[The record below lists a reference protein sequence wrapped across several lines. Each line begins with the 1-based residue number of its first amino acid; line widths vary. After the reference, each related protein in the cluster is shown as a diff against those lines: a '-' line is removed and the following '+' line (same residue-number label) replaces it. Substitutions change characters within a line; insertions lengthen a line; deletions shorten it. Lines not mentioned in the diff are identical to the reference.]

1 MKTYDKLLQQA
12 VAYFRTRSPGYDRV
26 FRELKRKYR
35 SLGYLGGKV
44 SLRSMTSAEAEA
56 LSGLLNRPL
65 DTGTNEIIRVT
76 DIEQGLTKTKFS
88 EVPLLDILEG
98 YFGESLISKKEEQ
111 LQNLQVWNEFW
122 KEVLLETS
130 AYNHRLAK
138 EWIQGLSQHEGVG
151 AMAVRQWWN
160 TSPQDVKRWLLLVIK
175 VIHYLDRMEPT
186 AYIRLPVLSTHMT
199 GNPHAFDMNSPLGRL
214 LLYALCY
221 IGGKNAPTNSED
233 IMQILYDHRIMRDD
247 LSSQVVVSGI
257 CGKND
262 WGSSEVGSKKEV
274 VSLPL
279 RTVVRCTD
287 FEPYLQEEPPKRVWI
302 VENPS
307 VFSSLLDQWEHE
319 FEERPLP
326 PLVCSSGQF
335 SLAVLALC
343 DRLVSAGCQLHYS
356 GDFDPEGF
364 QMAVRLWRRYGA
376 GNILFWRYT
385 PEDYAAVT
393 QDIHIEEWRWNN
405 LHKLIGEVENQGFPI
420 PFVQTVKTA
429 LQQRT
434 PVYQESLVDQLY
446 NDIKSA
452 LISISV

>member
-1 MKTYDKLLQQA
+1 MKTDDKLLQQA
-12 VAYFRTRSPGYDRV
+12 VAYFRTQSQGYDRL

-44 SLRSMTSAEAEA
+44 SLRSMTLAEAEA
-56 LSGLLNRPL
+56 LTGLLNRPF
-65 DTGTNEIIRVT
+65 DTGTTETIRVT
-76 DIEQGLTKTKFS
+76 DIEQGLMKTKFS
-88 EVPLLDILEG
+88 EVTLQDILEG
-98 YFGESLISKKEEQ
+98 YFGESLVSKKEEQ

-122 KEVLLETS
+122 EEVLVETS

-160 TSPQDVKRWLLLVIK
+160 TSPQDVKRWLLLVVK

-199 GNPHAFDMNSPLGRL
+199 GYPHAFDMNSPLGRL

-233 IMQILYDHRIMRDD
+233 IMQILYDHRILRDD

-262 WGSSEVGSKKEV
+262 WGSSEVGNKKEV

-287 FEPYLQEEPPKRVWI
+287 FEPYLQKEPPKRVWI

-385 PEDYAAVT
+385 PEDYASVT

-405 LHKLIGEVENQGFPI
+405 LHKLIGEVENQGFPT
-420 PFVQTVKTA
+420 PFVQTVKIA

>member
-1 MKTYDKLLQQA
+1 MMTDHKLLQQA
-12 VAYFRTRSPGYDRV
+12 VAYFRSQSQGYDRL

-44 SLRSMTSAEAEA
+44 SIRSMTPAEAEA
-56 LSGLLNRPL
+56 LTGLLNRPL

-111 LQNLQVWNEFW
+111 LQNLQVWNKFW
-122 KEVLLETS
+122 EEVLVETS
-130 AYNHRLAK
+130 AYNHPLAK

-160 TSPQDVKRWLLLVIK
+160 TSPQDIKRWLLLVVK
-175 VIHYLDRMEPT
+175 AMYYLDRMEPT

-221 IGGKNAPTNSED
+221 IRGKNAPTNSED
-233 IMQILYDHRIMRDD
+233 TMQILYDHRILRDD

-257 CGKND
+257 RGKND
-262 WGSSEVGSKKEV
+262 WGSSKVGSKKEV

-287 FEPYLQEEPPKRVWI
+287 FEPYLQEESPKHVWI

-319 FEERPLP
+319 FKERPLP

-364 QMAVRLWRRYGA
+364 QMAVRLWRRYGT

-385 PEDYAAVT
+385 PEDYASVT

-405 LHKLIGEVENQGFPI
+405 LHKLIVEVENQGFPT

-452 LISISV
+452 LIPISV